1 MDITNNIVT
10 ALLERMKSRN
20 KCFSLSR
27 PRFKKLFH
35 VDTDYYLYDFGATL
49 EQSLPDKYGESS
61 LTFKYLDIFHFIA
74 DLLRLYYKPK
84 NTNSEE
90 NEFGKLYAFTSIIGL
105 HRCPILEKRL
115 YLDRLLHTLLFCF
128 PVSEEYIHKFRWR
141 KDGIY
146 YKSENIKTLIH
157 DTLEKI
163 RESENQT
170 ESAKIIEAIIT
181 ETYSYLTGANTGLPF
196 VRSETLLH
204 YCLNPGDYIW
214 LYRHDKGLFYTYL
227 DAATLQPEIF
237 SCKAFVYNFNLYVVK
252 DETAFD
258 ELAEYSRQ
266 YKAVTDMLWRSNA
279 ILPNKVIRQYKF
291 RPDKQ

>member
-1 MDITNNIVT
+1 
-10 ALLERMKSRN
+10 
-20 KCFSLSR
+20 
-27 PRFKKLFH
+27 
-35 VDTDYYLYDFGATL
+35 
-49 EQSLPDKYGESS
+49 
-61 LTFKYLDIFHFIA
+61 
-74 DLLRLYYKPK
+74 
-84 NTNSEE
+84 
-90 NEFGKLYAFTSIIGL
+90 
-105 HRCPILEKRL
+105 
-115 YLDRLLHTLLFCF
+115 
-128 PVSEEYIHKFRWR
+128 VSEEYIHKFRWR

-181 ETYSYLTGANTGLPF
+181 ETYSYLTCANTGLPF
-196 VRSETLLH
+196 VMSETLLH

-237 SCKAFVYNFNLYVVK
+237 SCNAFVYNFNLYVVN

>member
-1 MDITNNIVT
+1 MDTTNNIVT

-27 PRFKKLFH
+27 TRFKKLFH
-35 VDTDYYLYDFGATL
+35 LDTDYYLYDFGATL
-49 EQSLPDKYGESS
+49 EQSLLDKYGESS
-61 LTFKYLDIFHFIA
+61 LTFKYLDTFHLIVDF
-74 DLLRLYYKPK
+74 LRLYCKPQ

-105 HRCPILEKRL
+105 HRCPIPEKRL
-115 YLDRLLHTLLFCF
+115 YLDRLLRTLLFCF
-128 PVSEEYIHKFRWR
+128 PSSEEYIHKFRWR
-141 KDGIY
+141 KDGLY
-146 YKSENIKTLIH
+146 YKSENVKTLIH
-157 DTLEKI
+157 DTLGMI
-163 RESENQT
+163 RKAENNPEAT
-170 ESAKIIEAIIT
+170 EIIESIIT
-181 ETYSYLTGANTGLPF
+181 ETYGYLTGTNTGLPF
-196 VRSETLLH
+196 IRSETLLH
-204 YCLNPGDYIW
+204 YCLNPADYIW

-227 DAATLQPEIF
+227 DAAALQQEIF
-237 SCKAFVYNFNLYVVK
+237 SCRAFVYNFNLYVVK

-266 YKAVTDMLWRSNA
+266 YKAVIDMLLQSNA